1 MSGLGGWGGAVP
13 QSPRAVP
20 GPAWRFGPLLRRA
33 TVAVALVATVVVSAG
48 FGARWA
54 LAPRGGEW
62 AVPVQPGPF
71 RLKVGVPGAVRILTS
86 PWVGP
91 LLDGR
96 SFATRHGRF
105 ALGWDMP
112 RRTLTVACSAC
123 TVVVPGLGAEP
134 LRIAQATLT
143 VRRDFDRLQG
153 TLKATSRDNGGAVL
167 RGTWQG
173 SLRQDGLA
181 LAMEVPATPL
191 AQWYAVMAP
200 TLPELAHARIDG
212 TLAVRAAW
220 SLPGGRP
227 ELRPQV
233 EGFAVYGLGTEA
245 LSRAASGCGAGAGL
259 RNDAWLARAVIAA
272 EDQRFDDHPGY
283 DLQELLASLDGNQA
297 RGRVERGGS
306 TLTQQ
311 LAKMVV
317 AGDARSATRKLR
329 ELLYAVEMERTLGK
343 TRILQLYLDNAPWGA
358 GLCGAEAAALH
369 YFGRSARSLAPVQ
382 AVALAVLLH
391 NPDRE
396 ARQWAMS
403 GAVDGAR
410 ARRIAEDVRGIPGWG
425 PRARAAFLRTV
436 PQP

>member
-1 MSGLGGWGGAVP
+1 MPW
-13 QSPRAVP
+13 
-20 GPAWRFGPLLRRA
+20 LRRVV
-33 TVAVALVATVVVSAG
+33 VAVALVSALAVLAG

-54 LAPRGGEW
+54 LAPRAGEW
-62 AVPVQPGPF
+62 AVPVQVGPLQL
-71 RLKVGVPGAVRILTS
+71 RVGVPGALRILVS

-96 SFATRHGRF
+96 SLRTRHGMF

-123 TVVVPGLGAEP
+123 AAVVPGLGAEP

-153 TLKATSRDNGGAVL
+153 TIAAASPDGGAVL
-167 RGTWQG
+167 RATWQG
-173 SLRQDGLA
+173 ALRQDGLA
-181 LAMEVPATPL
+181 LSMELPATAL
-191 AQWYAVMAP
+191 AQWYAVLAP

-212 TLAVRAAW
+212 TLGVRAAW
-220 SLPGGRP
+220 SLPGGRL

-272 EDQRFDDHPGY
+272 EDQRFDAHPGY
-283 DLQELLASLDGNQA
+283 DLQELLASFDGNQA
-297 RGRVERGGS
+297 RGQVERGGS

-358 GLCGAEAAALH
+358 GLCGAEAAARH

-391 NPDRE
+391 NPERE
-396 ARQWAMS
+396 ARQWAAS
-403 GAVDGAR
+403 GAVDRVR

-425 PRARAAFLRTV
+425 PRARTDFLRTV

>member
-48 FGARWA
+48 YGARWA

-71 RLKVGVPGAVRILTS
+71 RLKVGVPGALRILTS

-123 TVVVPGLGAEP
+123 TVVVAGLGAEP

-153 TLKATSRDNGGAVL
+153 TLEATSRDNGGAVL
-167 RGTWQG
+167 QGTWQG

-220 SLPGGRP
+220 SLPGGRL

-283 DLQELLASLDGNQA
+283 DLHELLASLDGNQA

-329 ELLYAVEMERTLGK
+329 ELLYAVEMERALGK

-358 GLCGAEAAALH
+358 GLCGAEAAARH

-396 ARQWAMS
+396 ARQWARS
-403 GAVDGAR
+403 GAVDGTR